1 MNRNGFFCVSTSCF
15 VSSRTTVVAV
25 AAFLDAF
32 QKVAD
37 LATNSRGKMGT
48 RCSPYGDQSPG
59 PGSRHTVRRIVLK
72 ASSEQSQVQLLVIV
86 VKMSV
91 RVLVVFLTVSIS
103 YLFGSLTFIIVA
115 VWGL

>member
-1 MNRNGFFCVSTSCF
+1 MNRNVFFCVSTSCF

-59 PGSRHTVRRIVLK
+59 SRHTVRRIVLK
-72 ASSEQSQVQLLVIV
+72 ESSEQSQVQLLVIV

-103 YLFGSLTFIIVA
+103 YLFSSLTFIIVA
-115 VWGL
+115 LWGL